1 MSWIRDILETGVQT
15 IYFEHDGALYVTNGW
30 TYVACKRFIMP
41 KDIATDFPPA
51 TAHEQEI
58 VTRGIVTGEP
68 VTRMVINVDLL
79 KQALAGMD
87 DQYAV
92 LEIYPHAR
100 SDNRPNLLTLAA
112 EDCAVALSGVDEDAF
127 TAVSETAWRPFMK
140 AIQPELQQTPQQEAT
155 HETP

>member
-1 MSWIRDILETGVQT
+1 MSWIRDILTTGVQT
-15 IYFEHDGALYVTNGW
+15 IYFEHNGALYVTNGW
-30 TYVACKRFIMP
+30 VYVACKRFIVP
-41 KDIATDFPPA
+41 KDIVTDFPPA

-58 VTRGIVTGEP
+58 VTRGMATGEP
-68 VTRMVINVDLL
+68 IARMVINIDLL

-92 LEIYPHAR
+92 LEIYPHVR

-112 EDCAVALSGVDEDAF
+112 EDCAVALSGTDECTFA
-127 TAVSETAWRPFMK
+127 AVSDSAWRPFLK
-140 AIQPELQQTPQQEAT
+140 AEQPEPQPEVT